1 MSRLLIING
10 SPRKE
15 GVDATIAKV
24 IAERMK
30 GYGYES
36 ETVVLNDL
44 DIRGCQACE
53 CCKRTGRCV
62 QKDDMIPLYDKIRSS
77 DMLILCS
84 PIYYGAETGQ
94 MKTFIDR
101 FYAMVIEKDGQRL
114 VNFGNVKKASVLL
127 TCGAPDGYMTYGG
140 VLSRLT
146 KTLKSMG
153 VNDLSG
159 TILCSLTP
167 DAIDD
172 SEKVKDYLESLEFQV
187 EM

>member
-1 MSRLLIING
+1 
-10 SPRKE
+10 
-15 GVDATIAKV
+15 
-24 IAERMK
+24 
-30 GYGYES
+30 
-36 ETVVLNDL
+36 
-44 DIRGCQACE
+44 
-53 CCKRTGRCV
+53 
-62 QKDDMIPLYDKIRSS
+62 
-77 DMLILCS
+77 
-84 PIYYGAETGQ
+84 
-94 MKTFIDR
+94 
-101 FYAMVIEKDGQRL
+101 
-114 VNFGNVKKASVLL
+114 
-127 TCGAPDGYMTYGG
+127 MTYGG

>member
-1 MSRLLIING
+1 MSRLLIVNG
-10 SPRKE
+10 SPRKD
-15 GVDATIAKV
+15 GVDARIAK
-24 IAERMK
+24 IITERMK

-36 ETVVLNDL
+36 ETLDLNEL
-44 DIRGCQACE
+44 HMRGCQACG

-62 QKDDMIPLYDKIRSS
+62 QDDDMTPLYDKIRAS

-101 FYAMVIEKDGQRL
+101 FYAMVIEKDGQRF

-153 VNDLSG
+153 VTDLSG
-159 TILCSLTP
+159 TILCNLAP
-167 DAIDD
+167 DAVDT